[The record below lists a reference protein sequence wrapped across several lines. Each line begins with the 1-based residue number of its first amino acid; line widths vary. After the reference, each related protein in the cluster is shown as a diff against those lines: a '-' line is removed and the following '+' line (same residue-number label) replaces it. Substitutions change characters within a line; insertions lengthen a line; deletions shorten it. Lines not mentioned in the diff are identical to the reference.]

1 MGKEKSFCASLVAL
15 YAVNDGI
22 VGNLVAKISDDIQA
36 PEARCFFGFMGMQRN
51 IHDELFM
58 VILDLFTSDYSDKDA
73 ILESISKL
81 TCLYQRKA
89 WVESNIT
96 DTTDSFAMR
105 VMAVGIYYYMM
116 NKGLMDVF
124 MHLIKDNIKRIP
136 GLFKSVSKVSRDF
149 NSYSHFMDIISSH
162 LLKKPSQLQAIKMVQ
177 EIVKIES
184 MVVDDILGL
193 MGSNLTL
200 GGAQVDANLVKER
213 LKWHGDNCLVN
224 LGYSPVFK
232 TRDTLPWIEPILKKE
247 AALEDGEH
255 TLSRVIA
262 TPKKTPKKTMETEV
276 FKIDEDF

>member
-1 MGKEKSFCASLVAL
+1 MVAL
-15 YAVNDGI
+15 YAVNDAFLGSNI
-22 VGNLVAKISDDIQA
+22 VAKISDEIQS
-36 PEARCFFGFMGMQRN
+36 PEARCFFGYMGMQRN
-51 IHDELFM
+51 IHDELFT

-73 ILESISKL
+73 ILESSSKL
-81 TCLYQRKA
+81 TCLSMRKA

-105 VMAVGIYYYMM
+105 ITAVGIYYHMLY
-116 NKGLMDVF
+116 KGLMDVF
-124 MHLIKDNIKRIP
+124 MHLLKDNEKRIP

-162 LLKKPSQLQAIKMVQ
+162 LIKKASQMQAIKMVQ
-177 EIVKIES
+177 EIIQIES
-184 MVVDDILGL
+184 KVVDDVLGL

-200 GGAQVDANLVKER
+200 GNVQVDASLVKER

-232 TRDTLPWIEPILKKE
+232 TKDPLSWIEPILKKE

-255 TLSRVIA
+255 NLTRVIA

-276 FKIDEDF
+276 FKLDEDF